1 MPTDPLPA
9 LLAFAAADD
18 NIRAVLL
25 QGSRANPNGLV
36 DRWSDYD
43 VAFVTRS
50 NEPYLASGWFDGFV
64 RQFGPVAVAQQPDD
78 PALFDDGHDPRAHYA
93 FLTQFA
99 DGLRLDLT
107 FVTVDS
113 LDVAGLESA
122 TVVLRDLDGVVPVR
136 PPSDAG
142 YRTPAPSAK
151 QFAACCDEFWWTV
164 PYVAKAVARGQTLA
178 ALELLGGVTRPQF
191 TRMLCWLAVADA
203 GTPLALGKHAHR
215 LGDWIPDEL
224 RAALLASYPRADL
237 AEVDAALATMVNAF
251 GRAAARVAEA
261 FGFEWCPEQGTR
273 VVRLLSSWFG

>member
-164 PYVAKAVARGQTLA
+164 PRTLLRGQGRRARADARRAGTAGRGDSAAVHADAVLAGRRRRRDAPGAREARAPARGLD
-178 ALELLGGVTRPQF
+178 P
-191 TRMLCWLAVADA
+191 
-203 GTPLALGKHAHR
+203 
-215 LGDWIPDEL
+215 
-224 RAALLASYPRADL
+224 
-237 AEVDAALATMVNAF
+237 
-251 GRAAARVAEA
+251 
-261 FGFEWCPEQGTR
+261 
-273 VVRLLSSWFG
+273 